1 MEIGH
6 MKSFGIQSDLDEIKR
21 LSKCFL
27 YLEPEETQFSPML
40 VHHPF
45 TSCGF
50 VGLRDDAGD
59 VQIGNILEKEDDR
72 ARWQKQLGKVID
84 DSRDV
89 FEIYSRIEK
98 PYALAFLKYATP
110 FLSQKDFS
118 LILGDAW
125 LRSEQPN
132 HDPNLSQKQL
142 LKMFAVADPKILME
156 DVEQKRLSELD
167 VVVTVYRGTH
177 SDKPNSERAL
187 SWTLNRDT
195 AQWFANRYGK
205 DGTLYEAKIEKEHIH
220 ALFLRREESE
230 VILDPKY
237 LTEVVQVPKMEQ
249 AEEITMGGMKW

>member
-1 MEIGH
+1 MTFQTET
-6 MKSFGIQSDLDEIKR
+6 DLAEIKE
-21 LSKCFL
+21 LAKSFL
-27 YLEPEETQFSPML
+27 YLEPEETELSPML

-45 TSCGF
+45 TSSAF

-72 ARWQKQLGKVID
+72 ARWQRQLGKFID

-89 FEIYSRIEK
+89 FEIYSRIET

-142 LKMFAVADPKILME
+142 LKMFSVADPKILME
-156 DVEQKRLSELD
+156 DVERKRLAELD
-167 VVVTVYRGTH
+167 AVVTVYRGTH
-177 SDKPNSERAL
+177 SAKPNSERAL
-187 SWTLNRDT
+187 SWTLNLDT

-205 DGTLYEAKIEKEHIH
+205 DGKVYEAKIEKEHIH

-237 LTEVVQVPKMEQ
+237 LTEVVQVPKMNMEQ
-249 AEEITMGGMKW
+249 TM

>member
-1 MEIGH
+1 
-6 MKSFGIQSDLDEIKR
+6 MKFQAETDLTQIR
-21 LSKCFL
+21 GLSKCFL

-45 TSCGF
+45 TSSGF
-50 VGLRDDAGD
+50 VGLRDDEGD

-142 LKMFAVADPKILME
+142 LKMFSVADPKILME
-156 DVEQKRLSELD
+156 DVERKRLAELD
-167 VVVTVYRGTH
+167 AVVTVYWGTH
-177 SDKPNSERAL
+177 SDKPNSEQAL

>member
-1 MEIGH
+1 
-6 MKSFGIQSDLDEIKR
+6 MKFQAETDLTQIR
-21 LSKCFL
+21 GLSKCFL

-45 TSCGF
+45 TSSGF
-50 VGLRDDAGD
+50 VGLREDAGD

-142 LKMFAVADPKILME
+142 LKMFSVADPKILME
-156 DVEQKRLSELD
+156 DVERKRLAELD
-167 VVVTVYRGTH
+167 AVVTVYRGTH

-187 SWTLNRDT
+187 SWTLNWDT

-205 DGTLYEAKIEKEHIH
+205 DGKLYEAQIEKEHIH

>member
-1 MEIGH
+1 
-6 MKSFGIQSDLDEIKR
+6 MKFQAETDLTQIR
-21 LSKCFL
+21 GLSKCFL

-45 TSCGF
+45 TSSGF
-50 VGLRDDAGD
+50 VGLRDDEGD

-72 ARWQKQLGKVID
+72 ARWQRQLGKVID

-142 LKMFAVADPKILME
+142 LKMFSVADPKILME
-156 DVEQKRLSELD
+156 DVERKRLSELD
-167 VVVTVYRGTH
+167 AVVTVYRGTH

-205 DGTLYEAKIEKEHIH
+205 DGKVYEAKIEKKHIH
-220 ALFLRREESE
+220 ALFLRREEAE

>member
-6 MKSFGIQSDLDEIKR
+6 MKSFEIQSNLAEIKR
-21 LSKCFL
+21 LAKSFL
-27 YLEPEETQFSPML
+27 YLEPEATEYSPMII
-40 VHHPF
+40 HHPF
-45 TSCGF
+45 TSSGF

-59 VQIGNILEKEDDR
+59 VQIGNILENAEDKT
-72 ARWQKQLGKVID
+72 RWQGQLGKFID
-84 DSRDV
+84 DSTDV

-98 PYALAFLKYATP
+98 NYALAFLKYATP
-110 FLSQKDFS
+110 FLSRKDFS

-132 HDPNLSQKQL
+132 HDPNLPQKKL
-142 LKMFAVADPKILME
+142 LKLFSVADPRVLME
-156 DVEQKRLSELD
+156 EVERKRLAELD
-167 VVVTVYRGTH
+167 AVVTVYRGTH

-205 DGTLYEAKIEKEHIH
+205 DGKVYEAKIEKKHIH

-249 AEEITMGGMKW
+249 AEEITIGGMKL

>member
-1 MEIGH
+1 
-6 MKSFGIQSDLDEIKR
+6 MKFQAETDFTQIRG

-45 TSCGF
+45 TSSGF

-72 ARWQKQLGKVID
+72 ARWQRQLGKVID

-142 LKMFAVADPKILME
+142 LKMFSVADPQILME
-156 DVEQKRLSELD
+156 DVERKRLAELD
-167 VVVTVYRGTH
+167 AVVTVYRGTH

-205 DGTLYEAKIEKEHIH
+205 DGKLYEAKIEKEHIH